1 MMTRKKIYTLIVD
14 NHDVSIISR
23 QRLLE
28 DILYRLNMI
37 YEYADEL
44 DDLTQEINLK
54 LDKLIEKAEKKNHDP
69 SSDGSI
75 LKLEG
80 KLSFNTSSSSFLDKI
95 IDIVDN
101 SFYN

>member
-1 MMTRKKIYTLIVD
+1 MKH
-14 NHDVSIISR
+14 NIINN
-23 QRLLE
+23 
-28 DILYRLNMI
+28 IFIKNNMI
-37 YEYADEL
+37 LNIHQLLVDIYCIQKGIAFDY
-44 DDLTQEINLK
+44 
-54 LDKLIEKAEKKNHDP
+54 
-69 SSDGSI
+69 SGSI

>member
-1 MMTRKKIYTLIVD
+1 MGGG
-14 NHDVSIISR
+14 
-23 QRLLE
+23 
-28 DILYRLNMI
+28 
-37 YEYADEL
+37 
-44 DDLTQEINLK
+44 EI
-54 LDKLIEKAEKKNHDP
+54 
-69 SSDGSI
+69 GSI